1 VPKKIDWD
9 EIKKAYLEGAESYAS
24 LAMRFGVGKS
34 TIEARASAEGWAALK
49 KQGKAPVPPQKPQ
62 IRPRV
67 TQGNTLDEVEI
78 IEGAIISLSGYLL
91 GGAEDTRG
99 IGSIAGGL
107 CKLIELR
114 NKLVPKNATD
124 LADMAIELG
133 ITPKDFIRALSDK
146 WQERA

>member
-1 VPKKIDWD
+1 MPKKIDWE

-34 TIEARASAEGWAALK
+34 TIEARASTEGWAALK
-49 KQGKAPVPPQKPQ
+49 KQGKAPVPPQKSQ
-62 IRPRV
+62 IRTRAI
-67 TQGNTLDEVEI
+67 QGDTLDEVEI
-78 IEGAIISLSGYLL
+78 IEGAISSLSAILV
-91 GGAEDTRG
+91 GGIEDTRG

-114 NKLVPKNATD
+114 NKLVPKTAAD
-124 LADMAIELG
+124 LADMAIELN
-133 ITPKDFIRALSDK
+133 ISPKDFIRALSDK